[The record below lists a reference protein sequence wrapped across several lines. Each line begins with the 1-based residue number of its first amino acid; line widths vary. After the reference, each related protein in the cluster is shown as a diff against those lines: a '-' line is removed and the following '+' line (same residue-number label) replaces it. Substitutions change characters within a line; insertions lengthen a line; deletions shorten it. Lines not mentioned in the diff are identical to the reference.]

1 MKKGYGAIVI
11 GGGIIGTATA
21 YYMAKLGFKDVLVVE
36 KNYISSGS
44 TGRCAGGIRQQWD
57 SEYNIKLAM
66 GSVKI
71 FESLED
77 ELGFPTEYYQ
87 GGYLL
92 LAYREKDAEWFRNRV
107 KLQQSLGLDVRL
119 LDPYEAKQV
128 VPYINTDGLLAATY
142 CPTDGHANPFLVTFG
157 YYKAAQRL
165 GVEFALKTEVVGIE
179 TKESRIRSVRLSTGD
194 TIDTEIVVNAANAW
208 TKEIAAMVGLDF
220 PVNPQRH
227 EIAVTE
233 PIGKLFD
240 PLIISFKHGIYFRQE
255 MSGGI
260 VMGYGDPEEP
270 YSKNIKSSFPFLK
283 NVAAKL
289 AAVMPVTEDVRI
301 LRQWAGLYAM
311 TPDAQPIIGASGEV
325 EGFYQAVGFSGHGFM
340 VGPKTAQLLAELI
353 VLGQPSMTLEPLSEK
368 RFQTGEI
375 KVEKAVI

>member
-1 MKKGYGAIVI
+1 MKKAYGAVII
-11 GGGIIGTATA
+11 GGGILGNATA

-36 KNYISSGS
+36 KNYIASGS

-71 FESLED
+71 FEGLED

-92 LAYREKDAEWFRNRV
+92 LAYEESHAEWFRQRV
-107 KLQQSLGLDVRL
+107 QLQRSLGLDVRL
-119 LDPYEAKQV
+119 LDPYEAKQI
-128 VPYINTDGLLAATY
+128 VPFINTDGLLAATF

-165 GVEFALKTEVVGIE
+165 GVDYAVQTEVVDIE
-179 TKESRIRSVRLSTGD
+179 VKEDRITGVRLNTGD
-194 TIDTEIVVNAANAW
+194 FVETEVVVNVAGGWA
-208 TKEIAAMVGLDF
+208 KEIAKMVGIDI

-233 PIGKLFD
+233 PLEMFFD

-255 MSGGI
+255 LSGGVI
-260 VMGYGDPEEP
+260 MGYGDPNEP
-270 YSKNIKSSFPFLK
+270 WSHNIKSSFKFLR
-283 NVAAKL
+283 NIAAKV
-289 AAVMPVTEDVRI
+289 AAVMPLMDDVRI
-301 LRQWAGLYAM
+301 LRQWAGSYAM
-311 TPDAQPIIGASGEV
+311 TPDAQPIIGGVEQV
-325 EGFYQAVGFSGHGFM
+325 EGYYQAVGFSGHGFM

-353 VLGQPSMTLEPLSEK
+353 VLGQPSISLEPLSLN
-368 RFQTGEI
+368 RFKKGEI
-375 KVEKAVI
+375 KREKAVI

>member
-1 MKKGYGAIVI
+1 MKKGYGAVVV

-21 YYMAKLGFKDVLVVE
+21 YYMAKMGFKDVLVVE

-71 FESLED
+71 FETLED

-92 LAYREKDAEWFRNRV
+92 LAYREEDVEWFRNRV
-107 KLQQSLGLDVRL
+107 KLQRSLGLDVRL
-119 LDPYEAKQV
+119 LDPYEARQV

-142 CPTDGHANPFLVTFG
+142 CPTDGHANPFLVNFG
-157 YYKAAQRL
+157 YYKAAEQL
-165 GVEFALKTEVVGIE
+165 GVEFALKTEIVDIKL
-179 TKESRIRSVRLSTGD
+179 KESKIKGVVLHTGE
-194 TIDTEIVVNAANAW
+194 TIDTEIVVNATNAW
-208 TKEIAAMVGLDF
+208 TKDIAAMVGLDF

-270 YSKNIKSSFPFLK
+270 YSKNINSSFQFLK

-289 AAVMPVTEDVRI
+289 HAVMPITEDIRI

-311 TPDAQPIIGASGEV
+311 TPDAQPIIGASSEI

-353 VLGQPSMTLEPLSEK
+353 VLGKPSMTLKPLSEK
-368 RFQTGEI
+368 RFKTGETKI
-375 KVEKAVI
+375 EKAVI